1 MSYRIDLNCDLGE
14 SFGHYVLGQDELI
27 LDLVTSANIACGYH
41 AGDHNV
47 MSKTVSLAVEKQVA
61 IGAHPGFPD
70 LMGFGRREMQLSP
83 DEVFHLV
90 LYQVGALQA
99 FTRYYGTQLQHV
111 KPHGALYNMA
121 SIRPQYAEAI
131 AKAVRAI
138 DPELIL
144 LGLAGS
150 ELVKAGQKQ
159 GLKVAQEVFADR
171 TYQSNG
177 TLTPRTQSNSMIH
190 DPEEGTRRVLQ
201 MIQQGVTIATDG
213 TEIEIQADTVCIHG
227 DQPTAVAFAKRLR
240 QKLQEQEVQILSIG
254 ATRL

>member
-1 MSYRIDLNCDLGE
+1 MSYQIDLNCDLGE

-47 MSKTVSLAVEKQVA
+47 MSKTVSLAVEKQVS

-121 SIRPQYAEAI
+121 ATRLQYAEAI

-144 LGLAGS
+144 VGLARS

-159 GLKVAQEVFADR
+159 GLRVAQEVFADR

-190 DPEEGTRRVLQ
+190 DPEEGARRVLQ
-201 MIQQGVTIATDG
+201 MIEQGVTIATDG

-227 DQPTAVAFAKRLR
+227 DQPAAVAFAKRLR
-240 QKLQEQEVQILSIG
+240 QKLQEQEVKISSIG
-254 ATRL
+254 ATR